1 VFITLYPENNDSK
14 TSGVIRKYL
23 NITNNACP
31 PIRSMNRSLRSFV
44 CLAVLVS
51 SCSLS
56 QLGWKSE
63 GQAKSASSDRMIE
76 DFDPLT
82 LDDDDIVIT
91 PKDTGKTAKSVTASA
106 SNVLLEEQTGE
117 KVDGYRVQLVLT
129 KSVEGANE
137 VKKKAIFKFEDKVYL
152 VFETPYYKV
161 QLGDFESKKDAEALR
176 DDAIAKGFP
185 DTWVVRTQIE
195 KSADSH

>member
-1 VFITLYPENNDSK
+1 MI
-14 TSGVIRKYL
+14 
-23 NITNNACP
+23 
-31 PIRSMNRSLRSFV
+31 
-44 CLAVLVS
+44 LVS

-63 GQAKSASSDRMIE
+63 STEKSPALDRMNE

-82 LDDDDIVIT
+82 LDDDDIVII
-91 PKDTGKTAKSVTASA
+91 PKDTSKTIQSVVPS
-106 SNVLLEEQTGE
+106 SSDVLDEQSSE

-129 KSVEGANE
+129 KSIEGANE
-137 VKKKAIFKFEDKVYL
+137 VKKKAIFKFEDKIYL
-152 VFETPYYKV
+152 VFEQPYYKV

-176 DDAIAKGFP
+176 DEAIAKGFP

-195 KSADSH
+195 KNVDSP

>member
-1 VFITLYPENNDSK
+1 MLQATSPMLFMIRTL
-14 TSGVIRKYL
+14 T
-23 NITNNACP
+23 
-31 PIRSMNRSLRSFV
+31 
-44 CLAVLVS
+44 VLMGLIVLGS

-63 GQAKSASSDRMIE
+63 GASKSASSDRMIE

-82 LDDDDIVIT
+82 LNDDDIVIS
-91 PKDTGKTAKSVTASA
+91 PKDTGKTAKSVTAPSY
-106 SNVLLEEQTGE
+106 NVLEEETGE

-129 KSVEGANE
+129 KSIEGANE
-137 VKKKAIFKFEDKVYL
+137 VKKKAIFKFEDKIYL
-152 VFETPYYKV
+152 VFEQPYYKV

-176 DDAIAKGFP
+176 DEAIAKGFP

-195 KSADSH
+195 KTVDSP